1 MIILSG
7 SEGDAAWGERGS
19 QERPALLLYPRES
32 SGLDLGI
39 VLDLGDLGGFNPSL
53 PTSGAMAF
61 GWDFGGAGSGFPAP
75 LSLASSSLC
84 LTQTL
89 RMGWQAHPSARGFAM
104 LVWTLIPARTPRD

>member
-7 SEGDAAWGERGS
+7 SEGDASCGERRS
-19 QERPALLLYPRES
+19 RESPALLLYPRES

-53 PTSGAMAF
+53 PTGSAVAF
-61 GWDFGGAGSGFPAP
+61 GWDFGGARGGFPAP

-84 LTQTL
+84 LTQTPK
-89 RMGWQAHPSARGFAM
+89 MGWQAHPSARGFAT
-104 LVWTLIPARTPRD
+104 LVWTLVPARTPRD